1 MVKDE
6 AIRKIEQ
13 KKVFIDSLSTELKEV
28 LPKVSIENLNA
39 TDRGGANVR
48 AKAIMKMLR
57 RATMDLDIL
66 LRNWYVMEEQK
77 MKLKANVKQKKMK
90 EFIDKWGN
98 QYEEV

>member
-48 AKAIMKMLR
+48 AKEIMKMLR

-66 LRNWYVMEEQK
+66 LRNWYVMEE
-77 MKLKANVKQKKMK
+77 
-90 EFIDKWGN
+90 
-98 QYEEV
+98 

>member
-6 AIRKIEQ
+6 AIKKIEQ

-66 LRNWYVMEEQK
+66 LRNWYVMEE
-77 MKLKANVKQKKMK
+77 
-90 EFIDKWGN
+90 
-98 QYEEV
+98 

>member
-13 KKVFIDSLSTELKEV
+13 KKVFIDSLSSELKEV

-39 TDRGGANVR
+39 ADRGGANVR

-66 LRNWYVMEEQK
+66 LRNWYVMEE
-77 MKLKANVKQKKMK
+77 
-90 EFIDKWGN
+90 
-98 QYEEV
+98 

>member
-39 TDRGGANVR
+39 TDRGGANAR

-66 LRNWYVMEEQK
+66 LRNWYVMEE
-77 MKLKANVKQKKMK
+77 
-90 EFIDKWGN
+90 
-98 QYEEV
+98 

>member
-28 LPKVSIENLNA
+28 LPKVSIDNLNA

-77 MKLKANVKQKKMK
+77 MKLKANVKQKK
-90 EFIDKWGN
+90 
-98 QYEEV
+98 

>member
-39 TDRGGANVR
+39 ADRGGANVR

-77 MKLKANVKQKKMK
+77 MKLKANVKQKK
-90 EFIDKWGN
+90 
-98 QYEEV
+98 

>member
-13 KKVFIDSLSTELKEV
+13 KKVFIDSLTTELKEV

-39 TDRGGANVR
+39 TDRGGANAR

-66 LRNWYVMEEQK
+66 LRNWYVMEE
-77 MKLKANVKQKKMK
+77 
-90 EFIDKWGN
+90 
-98 QYEEV
+98 

>member
-6 AIRKIEQ
+6 AIRKIDQ

-66 LRNWYVMEEQK
+66 LRNWYVMEE
-77 MKLKANVKQKKMK
+77 
-90 EFIDKWGN
+90 W
-98 QYEEV
+98 YEKI

>member
-57 RATMDLDIL
+57 RATVDLDIL
-66 LRNWYVMEEQK
+66 LRNWYVMEE
-77 MKLKANVKQKKMK
+77 
-90 EFIDKWGN
+90 
-98 QYEEV
+98 

>member
-28 LPKVSIENLNA
+28 LPKVSIENWNA
-39 TDRGGANVR
+39 TGRGGANVR

-66 LRNWYVMEEQK
+66 LRDWYVMEE
-77 MKLKANVKQKKMK
+77 
-90 EFIDKWGN
+90 
-98 QYEEV
+98 

>member
-39 TDRGGANVR
+39 TDRGGANVNVR
-48 AKAIMKMLR
+48 AKEIMKMLR

-66 LRNWYVMEEQK
+66 LRNWYVMEE
-77 MKLKANVKQKKMK
+77 
-90 EFIDKWGN
+90 
-98 QYEEV
+98 

>member
-13 KKVFIDSLSTELKEV
+13 KKVFIDSFSTELKEV

-66 LRNWYVMEEQK
+66 LRNWYVMEE
-77 MKLKANVKQKKMK
+77 
-90 EFIDKWGN
+90 
-98 QYEEV
+98 

>member
-28 LPKVSIENLNA
+28 LPNVSIENLNA

-66 LRNWYVMEEQK
+66 LRNWYVMEE
-77 MKLKANVKQKKMK
+77 
-90 EFIDKWGN
+90 
-98 QYEEV
+98 

>member
-66 LRNWYVMEEQK
+66 LRNWYVMEE
-77 MKLKANVKQKKMK
+77 
-90 EFIDKWGN
+90 
-98 QYEEV
+98 

>member
-13 KKVFIDSLSTELKEV
+13 KKVFIDSLTTELKEV

-66 LRNWYVMEEQK
+66 LRNWYVMEE
-77 MKLKANVKQKKMK
+77 
-90 EFIDKWGN
+90 
-98 QYEEV
+98 

>member
-39 TDRGGANVR
+39 ADRGGANVR

-66 LRNWYVMEEQK
+66 LRNWYVMEE
-77 MKLKANVKQKKMK
+77 
-90 EFIDKWGN
+90 
-98 QYEEV
+98 

>member
-39 TDRGGANVR
+39 TDRGGANAR
-48 AKAIMKMLR
+48 ARAIMKMLR

-66 LRNWYVMEEQK
+66 LRNWYVMEE
-77 MKLKANVKQKKMK
+77 
-90 EFIDKWGN
+90 
-98 QYEEV
+98 

>member
-13 KKVFIDSLSTELKEV
+13 KKVFIDSLSTEWKEV

-66 LRNWYVMEEQK
+66 LRNWYVMEE
-77 MKLKANVKQKKMK
+77 
-90 EFIDKWGN
+90 
-98 QYEEV
+98 

>member
-6 AIRKIEQ
+6 ATRKIEQ

-66 LRNWYVMEEQK
+66 LRNWYVMEE
-77 MKLKANVKQKKMK
+77 
-90 EFIDKWGN
+90 
-98 QYEEV
+98 

>member
-13 KKVFIDSLSTELKEV
+13 KKVFIDSLSSELKEV

-66 LRNWYVMEEQK
+66 LRNWYVMEE
-77 MKLKANVKQKKMK
+77 
-90 EFIDKWGN
+90 
-98 QYEEV
+98 

>member
-6 AIRKIEQ
+6 AVRKIEQ

-28 LPKVSIENLNA
+28 LPKVSIEDSDQA
-39 TDRGGANVR
+39 VKGGANVR

-66 LRNWYVMEEQK
+66 LREWYLME
-77 MKLKANVKQKKMK
+77 V
-90 EFIDKWGN
+90 
-98 QYEEV
+98 

>member
-77 MKLKANVKQKKMK
+77 MKLKANVKQKK
-90 EFIDKWGN
+90 
-98 QYEEV
+98 

>member
-6 AIRKIEQ
+6 EIRKIEQ

-66 LRNWYVMEEQK
+66 LRNWYVMEE
-77 MKLKANVKQKKMK
+77 
-90 EFIDKWGN
+90 
-98 QYEEV
+98 

>member
-28 LPKVSIENLNA
+28 LPKVRIENLNA

-66 LRNWYVMEEQK
+66 LRNWYVMEE
-77 MKLKANVKQKKMK
+77 
-90 EFIDKWGN
+90 
-98 QYEEV
+98 

>member
-66 LRNWYVMEEQK
+66 LM
-77 MKLKANVKQKKMK
+77 
-90 EFIDKWGN
+90 
-98 QYEEV
+98 

>member
-48 AKAIMKMLR
+48 AKAIMRMLR

-66 LRNWYVMEEQK
+66 LRNWYVMEE
-77 MKLKANVKQKKMK
+77 
-90 EFIDKWGN
+90 
-98 QYEEV
+98 

>member
-57 RATMDLDIL
+57 RATMNLDIL
-66 LRNWYVMEEQK
+66 LRNWYVMEE
-77 MKLKANVKQKKMK
+77 
-90 EFIDKWGN
+90 
-98 QYEEV
+98 

>member
-66 LRNWYVMEEQK
+66 LRNWYVME
-77 MKLKANVKQKKMK
+77 
-90 EFIDKWGN
+90 D
-98 QYEEV
+98 

>member
-1 MVKDE
+1 MIKDE

-66 LRNWYVMEEQK
+66 LRNWYVMEE
-77 MKLKANVKQKKMK
+77 
-90 EFIDKWGN
+90 
-98 QYEEV
+98 

>member
-48 AKAIMKMLR
+48 VKAIMKMLR

-66 LRNWYVMEEQK
+66 LRNWYVMEE
-77 MKLKANVKQKKMK
+77 
-90 EFIDKWGN
+90 
-98 QYEEV
+98 

>member
-39 TDRGGANVR
+39 TARGGSNVR

-66 LRNWYVMEEQK
+66 LRNWYVMEE
-77 MKLKANVKQKKMK
+77 
-90 EFIDKWGN
+90 
-98 QYEEV
+98 

>member
-39 TDRGGANVR
+39 ADRGGANVR
-48 AKAIMKMLR
+48 AKAIMKLLR

-66 LRNWYVMEEQK
+66 LRNWYVMEE
-77 MKLKANVKQKKMK
+77 
-90 EFIDKWGN
+90 
-98 QYEEV
+98 

>member
-66 LRNWYVMEEQK
+66 LRDWYVMEE
-77 MKLKANVKQKKMK
+77 
-90 EFIDKWGN
+90 
-98 QYEEV
+98 

>member
-66 LRNWYVMEEQK
+66 LRNWYVMEE
-77 MKLKANVKQKKMK
+77 
-90 EFIDKWGN
+90 W
-98 QYEEV
+98 YEAI

>member
-28 LPKVSIENLNA
+28 LPKVSIEDLNA

-66 LRNWYVMEEQK
+66 LRNWYVMEE
-77 MKLKANVKQKKMK
+77 
-90 EFIDKWGN
+90 
-98 QYEEV
+98 

>member
-48 AKAIMKMLR
+48 ARAIMKMLR

-66 LRNWYVMEEQK
+66 LRNWYVMEE
-77 MKLKANVKQKKMK
+77 
-90 EFIDKWGN
+90 
-98 QYEEV
+98 

>member
-6 AIRKIEQ
+6 AIKKIEQ

-48 AKAIMKMLR
+48 ARAIMKMLR

-66 LRNWYVMEEQK
+66 LRNWYVMEE
-77 MKLKANVKQKKMK
+77 
-90 EFIDKWGN
+90 
-98 QYEEV
+98 

>member
-13 KKVFIDSLSTELKEV
+13 KKVFTELKEV

-66 LRNWYVMEEQK
+66 LRNWYVMEE
-77 MKLKANVKQKKMK
+77 
-90 EFIDKWGN
+90 
-98 QYEEV
+98 